1 MDFSFI
7 KNTFHSF
14 FRLLQSRYKWLLIFF
29 CIWFYRIAYIPA
41 DSGGIAKAL
50 QVGCIAAMFVLLTLY
65 QKYKRA
71 NIFEARNKPI
81 VTLLCVYV
89 FATLTSVF
97 SELPQYAFFLSVQD
111 VVILFLLY
119 WIFSIPK
126 TFIGLE
132 RLFLMMYLIMMFS
145 QMFFI
150 RQVSYGWTLFVHD
163 LSSGSCSA
171 LVISYCVGELLAER
185 RHDKS
190 RIRILGTV
198 AVLAIFNIIVCT
210 SSGANLSAVFGV
222 SIGLLFSGKILYALF
237 LGLVALFFSMN
248 SSAFETILYFIMPG
262 KNVQTVETV
271 TGRDIIWQAIYK
283 VAQESPFLG
292 AGLGCSE
299 RIAFDRGYMPV
310 PQPDPHSNFIGC
322 YCNLGI
328 WGCVMFIIHLL
339 SSLSFVLKRKR
350 RTGYVGL
357 LSVLGC
363 ATLNGY
369 TYGFLVSKTC
379 GITIVYFAFIMLMYY
394 YSKVTR
400 YV

>member
-7 KNTFHSF
+7 KKTFRYF
-14 FRLLQSRYKWLLIFF
+14 LYAMRSRYKWLLILF

-50 QVGCIAAMFVLLTLY
+50 QVSCIAAMFFLLIVY
-65 QKYKRA
+65 QRYSKA
-71 NIFEARNKPI
+71 NVFKARNIPI
-81 VTLLCVYV
+81 ATLTFVYV

-97 SELPQYAFFLSVQD
+97 SELPQYAFFLSFQN

-126 TFIGLE
+126 TFVDLE

-150 RQVSYGWTLFVHD
+150 RQVSYWWTLFVHD

-190 RIRILGTV
+190 RIRILRTV
-198 AVLAIFNIIVCT
+198 AVLAIFNIIICT

-222 SIGLLFSGKILYALF
+222 SIGLLFSGKVLYALF
-237 LGLVALFFSMN
+237 LGAVVLFFSTN
-248 SSAFETILYFIMPG
+248 SSAFETIAYFMMPG
-262 KNVQTVETV
+262 KDVQTVETV
-271 TGRDIIWQAIYK
+271 TGRDVIWEAILK
-283 VAQESPFLG
+283 VAQDVPLWG

-299 RIAFDRGYMPV
+299 RIAFDRGYMAV

-328 WGCVMFIIHLL
+328 LGCIMFVIHLL